1 MSKDVLKDDLFFSM
15 TWDYLNVFLPI
26 QHRDSPKTASS
37 YADGLTIFRR
47 YVTDVRSIPME
58 KFRFEDLTYDFLLD
72 YRIFLVG
79 KGYSASTVNH
89 RLAVITAYT
98 KYAVTKRTALF
109 QIYMNISEVPYVTVP
124 SRIRE
129 IIEDK
134 DAIRDLLA
142 APGASMKG
150 VRDQVILVLL
160 YDTAIRADELISL
173 NLSDVN
179 ASADEPYL
187 RIHGKGD
194 KERSLQFQRK
204 RYHWWSGIFRFST
217 GISGNGRNRLF
228 IR

>member
-1 MSKDVLKDDLFFSM
+1 
-15 TWDYLNVFLPI
+15 
-26 QHRDSPKTASS
+26 
-37 YADGLTIFRR
+37 
-47 YVTDVRSIPME
+47 
-58 KFRFEDLTYDFLLD
+58 
-72 YRIFLVG
+72 
-79 KGYSASTVNH
+79 
-89 RLAVITAYT
+89 
-98 KYAVTKRTALF
+98 
-109 QIYMNISEVPYVTVP
+109 MNISEVPYVTVP

-194 KERSLQFQRK
+194 KEKGRCNFRESGTIGGAVYFAFPQGSPETVGTVYLYGDQRFD
-204 RYHWWSGIFRFST
+204 REDVREERGAHCSE
-217 GISGNGRNRLF
+217 